1 MADHSQDPSGV
12 ISENVK
18 RKRERSK
25 RFTERVNANIW
36 EAGKLSQH
44 MVKSSGS
51 PEIMSQTTKRL
62 VQSENAMKSTH
73 ENIKKMQRLIDQMN
87 TQYNEIYQ
95 HLDLLAKIDHQMH
108 CTATK

>member
-1 MADHSQDPSGV
+1 MADHSQDLSGV
-12 ISENVK
+12 VSENVK

-51 PEIMSQTTKRL
+51 PEVR
-62 VQSENAMKSTH
+62 
-73 ENIKKMQRLIDQMN
+73 
-87 TQYNEIYQ
+87 
-95 HLDLLAKIDHQMH
+95 
-108 CTATK
+108 